1 MRVGFVRIEAVF
13 LSIQWENKMQEQPAS
28 KDQENL
34 VRPFAR
40 LNARLVSQ
48 EEMDRFGYIE
58 GMKVGYVTTSA
69 QEPEFG

>member
-1 MRVGFVRIEAVF
+1 
-13 LSIQWENKMQEQPAS
+13 MQEQPAS